1 MSEKIRVRGGFIRA
15 TKLNKDRDCIR
26 DIGESEIELN
36 VTEEDIREAIMN
48 GWRNIKAISINE
60 STSLIIKLLTGSM
73 PMVEKEGNKERVGD
87 ESKLQSP
94 DRFKTVNR
102 AKEKS
107 DCCNAP
113 IKIGGDDKEGTHYYI
128 CTKCDKAC
136 DPKEEKRSCEKERT
150 NFDIFMDVSELDD
163 KAKEFMRKTCEKCRF
178 RKQPPKEIDQPD
190 WELLELNLSEE
201 GDRNFGA
208 EQVVSILKALYKKV
222 YKGESR

>member
-60 STSLIIKLLTGSM
+60 STSLIIKLLTGS
-73 PMVEKEGNKERVGD
+73 
-87 ESKLQSP
+87 
-94 DRFKTVNR
+94 
-102 AKEKS
+102 
-107 DCCNAP
+107 
-113 IKIGGDDKEGTHYYI
+113 I
-128 CTKCDKAC
+128 CDKAC